1 MTLVLLKSCGSLE
14 NNSCL
19 PSLLCLQ
26 VTTPTTTS
34 SETFHTWPQTTPRS
48 SNAAAQT
55 PKLNQPPH
63 LLFFT
68 SLYSNH
74 VFGKKTQKKNMQVCR
89 HISTHVPLATC
100 HMFSHSSAGVDF
112 RGGRTRRTVE
122 PLCEHVSAE
131 QLCPSGNTGTALSEQ
146 QEVSLCVAEGNAI
159 ALPRVS

>member
-74 VFGKKTQKKNMQVCR
+74 VFGKKTRKKTCKYADTSAHMF
-89 HISTHVPLATC
+89 PWLPATC
-100 HMFSHSSAGVDF
+100 SVIAQLVLTSEGDE
-112 RGGRTRRTVE
+112 R
-122 PLCEHVSAE
+122 AE
-131 QLCPSGNTGTALSEQ
+131 QW
-146 QEVSLCVAEGNAI
+146 SLCASTSAQNNCA
-159 ALPRVS
+159 RVGTLEQLYQSSRRCLYV